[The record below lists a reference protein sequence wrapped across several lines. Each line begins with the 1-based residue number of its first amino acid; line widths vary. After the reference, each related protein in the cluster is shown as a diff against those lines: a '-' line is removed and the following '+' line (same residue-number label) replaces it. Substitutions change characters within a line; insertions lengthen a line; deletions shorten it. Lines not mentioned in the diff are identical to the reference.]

1 MEQYLL
7 TQEDID
13 RLGITGVMAGEPATI
28 DEMKLLGVPV
38 GPSQQPAIQPDEPV
52 AQQTTGA
59 AQPATNTG
67 VEEMLAQGA
76 QGKPVA
82 SMTQEDDPYS
92 NLSKTQRRML
102 AYAAISDAGAALQ
115 GKQGTMVTS
124 LLGDFTK
131 RADMQRKA
139 KATEQ
144 ARQLMGQ
151 LGMQLQSIQDPT
163 AKMELLNQY
172 LMQGVIDAQT
182 YTAFA
187 TQLQNQIASA
197 QAATSAA
204 EGASLTL
211 NTVKD
216 IQDLVS
222 SNAELTTGPIGWAL
236 SKIPFTEAAQLQ
248 DLIGTLRSN
257 MALGALKNLKAGG
270 ATLGSVSE
278 KELKLLED
286 EIAALDPAKG
296 VDFFNKQL
304 LKVQNRYRSIVRK
317 AYERDDVNP
326 AELDAIF
333 GGRPTWISQPTAPT
347 ESSVPTLEDLEQQ
360 YGG

>member
-38 GPSQQPAIQPDEPV
+38 GPSQQTAMQPEVPV
-52 AQQTTGA
+52 AQQVTGTT
-59 AQPATNTG
+59 QPATNTG
-67 VEEMLAQGA
+67 IESLLTS
-76 QGKPVA
+76 VA
-82 SMTQEDDPYS
+82 TQPTTPEDPYS

-102 AYAAISDAGAALQ
+102 AFAALGDAGMALQ
-115 GKQGTMVTS
+115 GLQGTGVRDLMR
-124 LLGDFTK
+124 DFTA

-172 LMQGVIDAQT
+172 LMQGVIDAPT

-216 IQDLVS
+216 IQDLVAQ
-222 SNAELTTGPIGWAL
+222 NPELTTGPIGWAL
-236 SKIPFTEAAQLQ
+236 SKVPFFDAAKLQ

-304 LKVQNRYRSIVRK
+304 LKVQNRYRGIVRK

-347 ESSVPTLEDLEQQ
+347 DSGVPTLEDLEQE

>member
-1 MEQYLL
+1 MAQYLL

-13 RLGITGVMAGEPATI
+13 RLNIQGVMPGEPAT
-28 DEMKLLGVPV
+28 EEEKAALGLPPTTP
-38 GPSQQPAIQPDEPV
+38 GADTALPADAPV
-52 AQQTTGA
+52 AQQVISATPT
-59 AQPATNTG
+59 AQPMQALLQPTQQQ
-67 VEEMLAQGA
+67 E
-76 QGKPVA
+76 
-82 SMTQEDDPYS
+82 QEDPYG

-102 AYAAISDAGAALQ
+102 AFAAISDAGAALQ
-115 GKQGTMVTS
+115 GKQGEMVRS

-131 RADMQRKA
+131 RADMARKA

-144 ARQLMGQ
+144 ARALMGQ
-151 LGMQLQSIQDPT
+151 LGMQLQTIQDPK
-163 AKMELLNQY
+163 AKLELLNQY

-182 YTAFA
+182 YSAFA
-187 TQLQNQIASA
+187 SQLQTQISQAG
-197 QAATSAA
+197 AATSAV
-204 EGASLTL
+204 EGAALTL

-216 IQDLVS
+216 IQDLVA
-222 SNAELTTGPIGWAL
+222 SNAELVTGPIGWAL
-236 SKIPFTEAAQLQ
+236 SKVPFTQAAQLE

-304 LKVQNRYRSIVRK
+304 TKVQNRYRDIVRK
-317 AYERDDVNP
+317 AYARDDVDP

-333 GGRPTWISQPTAPT
+333 GGRPTWATQAPAQPS
-347 ESSVPTLEDLEQQ
+347 ESAVPTLEDLENQ